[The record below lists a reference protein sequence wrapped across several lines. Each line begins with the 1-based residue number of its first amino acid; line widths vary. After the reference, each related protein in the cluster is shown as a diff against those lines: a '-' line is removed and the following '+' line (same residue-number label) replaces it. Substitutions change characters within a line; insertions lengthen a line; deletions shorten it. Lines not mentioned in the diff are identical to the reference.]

1 MDEAITKLYS
11 VVGVVLIMMVPLL
24 CFCGIIAYIR
34 IRIDKIEQLYQAIRE
49 TVNNEDNPDH
59 NDLRTL
65 ITFRQFRKAQPE
77 FKQAVLNKLKTYDI
91 VPTTIEKTMSPAQL
105 YKANNPLWMTGFGV
119 ETIRI
124 ISILEE
130 KLGQDTV
137 ADDCIDE
144 FMLDCKHGM
153 KPINA
158 LEKQLRKQNS
168 LERAYQSWIRRN

>member
-1 MDEAITKLYS
+1 MEVAIEKLYNLA
-11 VVGVVLIMMVPLL
+11 GIGIILMIPLL
-24 CFCGIIAYIR
+24 FIGAIVWRIQLRIERYEEAYN
-34 IRIDKIEQLYQAIRE
+34 AIKE
-49 TVNNEDNPDH
+49 TVSVEDHPERQK
-59 NDLRTL
+59 LCALT
-65 ITFRQFRKAQPE
+65 TFRNFRKEQPE

-91 VPTTIEKTMSPAQL
+91 VPTAIEKTMSPAQL

-144 FMLDCKHGM
+144 FMSDCKHGM
-153 KPINA
+153 KPITA